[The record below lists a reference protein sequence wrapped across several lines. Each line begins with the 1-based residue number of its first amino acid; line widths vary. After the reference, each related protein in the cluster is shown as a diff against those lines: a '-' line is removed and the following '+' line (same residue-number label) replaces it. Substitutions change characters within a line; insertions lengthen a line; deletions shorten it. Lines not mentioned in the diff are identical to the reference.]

1 MLRPQA
7 GMLTEIHTRKVEDD
21 IDAGKNWP
29 CLPAGGVEV
38 REVVLAT
45 PKISRASNSVSTR
58 MGKF

>member
-1 MLRPQA
+1 
-7 GMLTEIHTRKVEDD
+7 MLTEIHTRKVEDD